1 MLNYK
6 YLAIV
11 ISINIWADIAMVDN
25 WIRKWVKHSAKIH
38 TLRELLGSYSYLFLL
53 LASISN
59 NI

>member
-1 MLNYK
+1 MPNYK

-11 ISINIWADIAMVDN
+11 ISINTKADIVTVN
-25 WIRKWVKHSAKIH
+25 NQIRKWVKYNKKIH
-38 TLRELLGSYSYLFLL
+38 ALRELLNSYSYLFLL